1 MRDQSLKTLT
11 ENVFV
16 LSLLWWIWGSSRKS
30 LLSRP
35 WSHRSLV
42 SLSLTTAVVKFMPFL
57 PFAWALFISLKLL
70 RLFLCNSKYHYD
82 VLRCGHLKFAL
93 LGPRQS
99 LSLRVDL
106 TQLMWSSPLL
116 GSFWWIVG
124 ATKEVWHGEG
134 WPLPH
139 NYPAGHNE
147 RRLPIV
153 SHMGRYSLNKS
164 ALTTGTKQFR
174 QRSL

>member
-124 ATKEVWHGEG
+124 ATRSLTWWGLATPSQLPCRSQ
-134 WPLPH
+134 WAQTSNSLPH
-139 NYPAGHNE
+139 GQIFIKQKCANNRHKT
-147 RRLPIV
+147 V
-153 SHMGRYSLNKS
+153 Q
-164 ALTTGTKQFR
+164 TT
-174 QRSL
+174 

>member
-57 PFAWALFISLKLL
+57 PFAWALFISLKT
-70 RLFLCNSKYHYD
+70 
-82 VLRCGHLKFAL
+82 V
-93 LGPRQS
+93 S
-99 LSLRVDL
+99 LQFKISLWC
-106 TQLMWSSPLL
+106 TSMWSFKIRLA
-116 GSFWWIVG
+116 GSSAVPFL
-124 ATKEVWHGEG
+124 AG
-134 WPLPH
+134 WPNSANVVITTLGFFLVDSGSHKRSLTWWGLATPSQLPCRSQWAQTSNSLPH
-139 NYPAGHNE
+139 GQIFIKQKCANNRHKT
-147 RRLPIV
+147 V
-153 SHMGRYSLNKS
+153 Q
-164 ALTTGTKQFR
+164 TT
-174 QRSL
+174 